1 MSRQPH
7 HTAPAPALR
16 PGSDLRQALQGN
28 ESLAGLMARV
38 QASRDRLS
46 LVLPLL
52 PPEMAPLLRA
62 GPLDDKAW
70 LLLADNA
77 AAAAKLR
84 QWLPRLQQALEDRGW
99 GSPPAKVRVQPRSA
113 AAGAVPGSTR

>member
-1 MSRQPH
+1 MSDQQRPTATAVQPG
-7 HTAPAPALR
+7 R
-16 PGSDLRQALQGN
+16 DLRQALQAN

-38 QASRDRLS
+38 QASRDRLA

-52 PPEMAPLLRA
+52 PPTLAPMLRA

-70 LLLADNA
+70 LLLTDNA

-84 QWLPRLQQALEDRGW
+84 QCLPMLQQALEARGW
-99 GSPPAKVRVQPRSA
+99 GSPPAKVRVQPRNA
-113 AAGAVPGSTR
+113 TPGMPR